1 MQLTIEI
8 KSVYGVQRIYA
19 VCNNAKLITKLKNSK
34 TLSKEDI
41 SILRELGYTIETKQ
55 PTIQKGIIMKDTVDI
70 YSFRNAMKDYFS
82 YDAIKALW
90 EYFENYENDTG
101 TELELDPIAFSCD
114 FNEYSSLEEFHKE
127 YDKEEYPTV
136 EKLQDHTTVIPFED
150 NEGFLIQ
157 AF

>member
-1 MQLTIEI
+1 
-8 KSVYGVQRIYA
+8 
-19 VCNNAKLITKLKNSK
+19 
-34 TLSKEDI
+34 
-41 SILRELGYTIETKQ
+41 
-55 PTIQKGIIMKDTVDI
+55 MKDTINI

-101 TELELDPIAFSCD
+101 IELELDPIAFKCD

-127 YDKEEYPTV
+127 YDKEEYPTL

-150 NEGFLIQ
+150 NKGFLIQ